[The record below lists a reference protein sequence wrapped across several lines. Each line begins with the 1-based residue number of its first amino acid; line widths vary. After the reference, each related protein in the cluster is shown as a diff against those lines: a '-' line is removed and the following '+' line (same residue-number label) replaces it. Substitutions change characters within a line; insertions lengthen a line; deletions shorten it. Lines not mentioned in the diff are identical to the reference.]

1 LLNHPLTTLT
11 PRAQRL
17 HLLRR
22 HASRI
27 ERRLAAAQRLS
38 TRYSWARLIAFFAG
52 VAVSLIIFFVVG
64 QWLFWP
70 VLVTALLLF
79 GVFVHLHQ
87 RIEAGVQRF
96 SRLRE
101 LMRHQIARSTVDWTQ
116 LPTPR
121 AVDIRHMH
129 PFEGDLDLVGQHS
142 LHRLLDLAASAQGS
156 ARLRAWLTQEQPE
169 LVQTQDRQGL
179 IQELLRLTNLRHKL
193 AVDGRL
199 LVENDAG
206 WEATHLLAWLEQAE
220 PPTRLR
226 RWLVGLSLLA
236 VINLALFAAD
246 RWTGTGP
253 WWRYSLLI
261 YVGLYMVHNR
271 SISETFHHATA
282 VRDDLQRLLVVF
294 RPLERFN
301 LTQFPALQ
309 QLCAPLQD
317 RSQRPSQL
325 LRQIVW
331 VAAGTGVQ
339 GNPLIS
345 LILNAIAPWG
355 LFFAYRLEQLRVEL
369 AGVVPHWL
377 EIWYELEALSSLA
390 NAAYLDPAL
399 IFPTVRA
406 DERAPVFVVE
416 GLGHPLLSPEQKV
429 RNNFEFRQLGD
440 LAILT
445 GSNMA
450 GKSTFLKALGVNLAL
465 ANAGGVVDA
474 GRFDTTLFRLFT
486 CIKVSD
492 SVTDGIS
499 YFYAEVRRLKALLMA
514 LEEPNTLPL
523 FFCIDEIFR
532 GTNNRE
538 RLLGSRAYIR
548 ALVQG
553 HGVGLIATHDLE
565 LVKLADEA
573 PQIANFHF
581 RDDLADGQMVF
592 DYRLRPGPSPTTN
605 ALKLM
610 RSAGLP
616 VAEGEGADPPP

>member
-1 LLNHPLTTLT
+1 MAAILA

-22 HASRI
+22 HASRL
-27 ERRLAAAQRLS
+27 ERRLAAVQRIS
-38 TRYSWARLIAFFAG
+38 TRYSWARLIAFLGG
-52 VAVSLIIFFVVG
+52 VGVSLITFFAVG

-70 VLVTALLLF
+70 VLIAAIVIFAIL
-79 GVFVHLHQ
+79 VHLHQ
-87 RIEAGVQRF
+87 RVEAGVQRF

-101 LMRHQIARSTVDWTQ
+101 LIHHQIARSTVDWAE
-116 LPTPR
+116 LPAAR
-121 AVDIRHMH
+121 ATDIRPGH
-129 PFEGDLDLVGQHS
+129 PFEGDLDLVGPHS
-142 LHRLLDLAASAQGS
+142 LHRLLDLAAAAQGS
-156 ARLRAWLTQEQPE
+156 ARLRAWLTQETPD
-169 LVQTQDRQGL
+169 LAQTQARQGL
-179 IQELLRLTNLRHKL
+179 IRELLPLTNLRHKL

-206 WEATHLLAWLEQAE
+206 WDATHLLAWLEHAE
-220 PPTRLR
+220 SAPRLR
-226 RWLVGLSLLA
+226 PWVLGLSLLA

-246 RWTGTGP
+246 WWGGAGP
-253 WWRYSLLI
+253 WWRYSLLL
-261 YVGLYMVHNR
+261 YVALYFVHTR

-294 RPLERFN
+294 RPLERFH
-301 LTQFPALQ
+301 LTRFPALQ
-309 QLCAPLQD
+309 RLCAPLQD
-317 RSQRPSQL
+317 PAHRPSKV

-331 VAAGTGVQ
+331 VAAATGVQ

-345 LILNAIAPWG
+345 LIINTVAPWG
-355 LFFAYRLEQLRVEL
+355 LFFAYRLEQLRAEL
-369 AGVVPHWL
+369 AGVVPQWL

-416 GLGHPLLSPEQKV
+416 GLGHPLLAPEQKV
-429 RNNFEFRQLGD
+429 HNDFAFQGLGEI
-440 LAILT
+440 AILT

-465 ANAGGVVDA
+465 ANAGGLVDA
-474 GRFDTTLFRLFT
+474 RRFDTTLFRLFT

-499 YFYAEVRRLKALLMA
+499 YFYAEVRRLKALLTA
-514 LEEPNTLPL
+514 LEAQQTLPL

-548 ALVQG
+548 ALVHG

-565 LVKLADEA
+565 LVRLADEA

-616 VAEGEGADPPP
+616 VPEGEGVDRSR